1 MKAKPYIYPASTQY
15 TDMGKIKEFVTPR
28 GKFEL
33 HGVRGIVTNA
43 GKTSTTRVV
52 GGGGSSSVSSFSTIN
67 DQIFIVDKAG
77 QEHVIQLKNWDFP
90 AKNDQDISAYWL
102 TKNGAV
108 FAFYQDEYVHVYNHT
123 LNKGLFKT
131 NKQLKQVFRGGLGC
145 LIPLAAIGFLSFLIW
160 YMPFFSLLF
169 PKQKATSTIS
179 FDGTYTDNRVQ
190 VERSNEIASAETV
203 VAQAVAIVVIAI
215 TILVVYN
222 VITNRKINHGIAELK
237 QAIKQSAYYQ

>member
-1 MKAKPYIYPASTQY
+1 
-15 TDMGKIKEFVTPR
+15 MGKIKEFVTPR

-33 HGVRGIVTNA
+33 HGVRGIVTNV
-43 GKTSTTRVV
+43 GKTSTTRVT
-52 GGGGSSSVSSFSTIN
+52 GGGSSSFSSFSTIN

-102 TKNGAV
+102 TKNGAP
-108 FAFYQDEYVHVYNHT
+108 FTFYHDEYVHVCNHT
-123 LNKGLFKT
+123 LNKVLFKT
-131 NKQLKQVFRGGLGC
+131 DKQLKAVFSGGLGC
-145 LIPLAAIGFLSFLIW
+145 LIPVAAIGLLSFLIW
-160 YMPFFSLLF
+160 YVPFFSLLF

-179 FDGTYTDNRVQ
+179 FDGTYIDNSVQ
-190 VERSNEIASAETV
+190 VAKNNEIASAETV

-215 TILVVYN
+215 TILVMYN
-222 VITNRKINHGIAELK
+222 VITNRKIKNGIAELK